1 MIILGLTGSI
11 GMGKS
16 TTAQMFRDEGCA
28 VFDADATV
36 HQLYARGGKAVPI
49 IRSVF
54 PDAIKNGAVNR
65 QVLGKHMRADPLQLT
80 VLESFVHPLVG
91 EMRSEFLESARS
103 RGDRVVVMDEPLLFE
118 MNQDQSVDKIAVVT
132 APKSV
137 QRERVMSRPGMTE
150 DLFRL
155 LLSRQLADAEK
166 RKRADYLI
174 FTDKGLENARN
185 QVRQILKELG

>member
-1 MIILGLTGSI
+1 VIILGLTGSI

-118 MNQDQSVDKIAVVT
+118 MNQEQSVNKIAVVT

-185 QVRQILKELG
+185 QVRQILKELV